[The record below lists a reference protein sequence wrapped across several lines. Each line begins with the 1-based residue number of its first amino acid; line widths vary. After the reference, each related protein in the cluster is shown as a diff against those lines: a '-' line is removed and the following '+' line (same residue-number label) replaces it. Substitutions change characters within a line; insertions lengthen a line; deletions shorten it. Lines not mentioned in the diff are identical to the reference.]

1 MVSQSSSVGYTIMG
15 KTADLTVVQKT
26 TIDTL
31 HKEGKTQKVIAKE
44 AGCSQSSVSKHI
56 NREAKGRKRCG
67 RKKCTSN
74 RDNRT
79 LERIV
84 KQNPFKNVGEI
95 HKEWTAAGVSAS
107 RTTTHRRMQ
116 DMGSCKPL
124 LNNRQRQKR
133 LAWAKDKK
141 DWTAAE
147 WSKVMFSDESK
158 FCISFGNQGPRV
170 WRKRGEAQ
178 NPRCLRSSVK
188 FPQSVMVWGAMSSA
202 GVGPLCFLRS
212 KVNTAVYQ
220 EVFRALHASCCWPLY
235 GDADF
240 IFQQDL
246 APAHS
251 AKATST
257 WFKDHGI
264 PVLNWPAN
272 SPDLNP
278 IENLWGI
285 VKRKMRY
292 ARPNNAEELKATIR
306 ATWALI
312 TRAVAITAISQ
323 YRAFES
329 ITAEECNNRS
339 NRDISFFFFFFL
351 RLCPSRFILSAYV
364 LNISND
370 NNVYHA
376 DLYRGS
382 VNLHLTSLNRQRMRE
397 IDWARVIT
405 WVCPSGGVYLWKQV
419 VMSKESEICLNND
432 ALLVSWAFKGGAQS

>member
-1 MVSQSSSVGYTIMG
+1 
-15 KTADLTVVQKT
+15 
-26 TIDTL
+26 
-31 HKEGKTQKVIAKE
+31 
-44 AGCSQSSVSKHI
+44 
-56 NREAKGRKRCG
+56 
-67 RKKCTSN
+67 
-74 RDNRT
+74 
-79 LERIV
+79 
-84 KQNPFKNVGEI
+84 
-95 HKEWTAAGVSAS
+95 
-107 RTTTHRRMQ
+107 MQ
-116 DMGSCKPL
+116 DMGFSCRIPCVKPL

-188 FPQSVMVWGAMSSA
+188 FPQSVMDWGAMSSA

-220 EVFRALHASCCWPLY
+220 EVLEHFMLPAADQLY

-246 APAHS
+246 SPAHS

-285 VKRKMRY
+285 VKRKIAICQTQQCR
-292 ARPNNAEELKATIR
+292 RAEGHYQSNLGTHN
-306 ATWALI
+306 TWAVPQTDRLHA
-312 TRAVAITAISQ
+312 TPHCCSN
-323 YRAFES
+323 S
-329 ITAEECNNRS
+329 GKRS
-339 NRDISFFFFFFL
+339 PN
-351 RLCPSRFILSAYV
+351 
-364 LNISND
+364 
-370 NNVYHA
+370 
-376 DLYRGS
+376 
-382 VNLHLTSLNRQRMRE
+382 
-397 IDWARVIT
+397 
-405 WVCPSGGVYLWKQV
+405 
-419 VMSKESEICLNND
+419 
-432 ALLVSWAFKGGAQS
+432 

>member
-1 MVSQSSSVGYTIMG
+1 
-15 KTADLTVVQKT
+15 
-26 TIDTL
+26 
-31 HKEGKTQKVIAKE
+31 
-44 AGCSQSSVSKHI
+44 
-56 NREAKGRKRCG
+56 
-67 RKKCTSN
+67 
-74 RDNRT
+74 
-79 LERIV
+79 
-84 KQNPFKNVGEI
+84 
-95 HKEWTAAGVSAS
+95 
-107 RTTTHRRMQ
+107 MQ
-116 DMGSCKPL
+116 DMGFSCRIPCVKPL
-124 LNNRQRQKR
+124 LNNRQCQKR

-158 FCISFGNQGPRV
+158 FCISFGNQGRRV

-220 EVFRALHASCCWPLY
+220 EVLEHFMLPAADQLY

-312 TRAVAITAISQ
+312 TPEQCHRLIDDSMPRRIAAVIQAKGAPTKYWVLYMLIL
-323 YRAFES
+323 FM
-329 ITAEECNNRS
+329 
-339 NRDISFFFFFFL
+339 
-351 RLCPSRFILSAYV
+351 FILFSWPRF
-364 LNISND
+364 LKILS
-370 NNVYHA
+370 
-376 DLYRGS
+376 LYWS
-382 VNLHLTSLNRQRMRE
+382 
-397 IDWARVIT
+397 
-405 WVCPSGGVYLWKQV
+405 
-419 VMSKESEICLNND
+419 
-432 ALLVSWAFKGGAQS
+432 